1 MNAKQC
7 AIIKDVFGLSGQVAL
22 VTGASS
28 GIGRACAL
36 ALGCAG
42 AKVVINH
49 LAESSKDAAEVC
61 REIEDAG
68 GNAFTYAAGVSNEDQ
83 VVAMFTATV
92 ARFGTLH
99 LW

>member
-1 MNAKQC
+1 MNAKQP
-7 AIIKDVFGLSGQVAL
+7 AISKDTFGLSRQVAM

-28 GIGRACAL
+28 SIGRACAL

-42 AKVVINH
+42 VKIVINH

-68 GNAFTYAAGVSNEDQ
+68 G
-83 VVAMFTATV
+83 
-92 ARFGTLH
+92 TL
-99 LW
+99 LPRPLM